1 MKKIKLASMLAVLV
15 FMLTACS
22 QSNNTETY
30 ISQSLQYALD
40 MAILRRENIA
50 APDST
55 AILYLIQRQ
64 EQLPA
69 ARNRLPFRY
78 PPTIARD
85 YFPVEDAITDIW
97 LLLDLMRDR
106 YGGYTYFGGDE
117 VFIPLFEALE
127 AELLGHGCNVIG
139 EILGLG
145 GDVITLEAFSEI
157 VLLRLSSAVLDT
169 HFAINNRPMYVVYE
183 FYHYTGAT
191 YDRSAAG
198 FRNRDTGLYLVEI
211 EGHNIDDTMML
222 HLDFYGNLF
231 YTPVVFVD
239 RHSLLTDDFI
249 YKLHT
254 HPYPQEFIDEQLH
267 KAPIY
272 FIYEGGKQER
282 RQFESYSMNILDG
295 WVDDYFVDL
304 SLPTLEFIDG
314 IPVVNVMIMG
324 HSLLRDT
331 YDLHV
336 APFLSFAE
344 LLQNEPVVIIDLR
357 GNQGGSS
364 AVVSRWL
371 YYLTGRRVP
380 RNFVALPARG
390 YTPSQV
396 NTGPREIVEIDQKL
410 VVLTDRWTSSAGEVF
425 VDAAF
430 SMTNTLVIGVPTR
443 GMLVASGAHPDSGYS
458 LPNTGLPFGFGST
471 LYVWPEGHFAEGVGI
486 LPDIWVDGDALTA
499 ALVLLRN
506 SGFGES
512 D

>member
-1 MKKIKLASMLAVLV
+1 MKKIKSASILAILV
-15 FMLTACS
+15 FILTACS
-22 QSNNTETY
+22 QSNTAETY

-50 APDST
+50 APDSA

-69 ARNRLPFRY
+69 ARNRLSSRFQSN
-78 PPTIARD
+78 IARD

-97 LLLDLMRDR
+97 LLLDLMRDW

-145 GDVITLEAFSEI
+145 GDIITLDVFSGI
-157 VLLRLSSAVLDT
+157 LSLQLNSAVLDT
-169 HFAINNRPMYVVYE
+169 HFAIDNRPMNVIYE

-211 EGHNIDDTMML
+211 EGHNIDDTMKL
-222 HLDFYGNLF
+222 HLDLYGNLF
-231 YTPVVFVD
+231 YTPVVLVD
-239 RHSLLTDDFI
+239 RNYLTTADFF
-249 YKLHT
+249 YEYLT
-254 HPYPQEFIDEQLH
+254 HPYPQEFIDEQFL

-272 FIYEGGKQER
+272 FIYEGEKQER
-282 RQFESYSMNILDG
+282 RQFELYNMNILDG

-314 IPVVNVMIMG
+314 IPVVKVMIMG
-324 HSLLRDT
+324 HSFLRDT

-357 GNQGGSS
+357 GNRGGFS
-364 AVVSRWL
+364 AAISRWL
-371 YYLTGRRVP
+371 YYLTGRSVHQ
-380 RNFVALPARG
+380 NFVELSARG
-390 YTPSQV
+390 YSQGQI
-396 NTGPREIVEIDQKL
+396 NTDPREIVEIDQKL
-410 VVLTDRWTSSAGEVF
+410 VFLTDRWTSSAGEVF

-430 SMTNTLVIGVPTR
+430 SMTNTLVIGIPTH
-443 GMLVASGAHPDSGYS
+443 GVLVASGAHPDSGYS

-499 ALVLLRN
+499 ALALLRN